1 MNDKEIM
8 EGLLMNM
15 KQTCALMFNGAIEAA
30 TPNVHD
36 TFSTA
41 LNSTIC
47 MQSDLYKDMADQ
59 GWYPPDQVPQQKR
72 DAVKQKFNAVC

>member
-8 EGLLMNM
+8 EGLLMSM
-15 KQTCALMFNGAIEAA
+15 KQTCGLMFNGSIEAA
-30 TPNVHD
+30 TSNVHD
-36 TFSTA
+36 TFNTA

-59 GWYPPDQVPQQKR
+59 GWYPPDQAQQQKR
-72 DAVKQKFNAVC
+72 DAVKQKFHSVC

>member
-8 EGLLMNM
+8 EGLLMST

-36 TFSTA
+36 TFNTA
-41 LNSTIC
+41 LNHTLC
-47 MQSDLYKDMADQ
+47 MQSDLYKDMSQQ
-59 GWYPPDQVPQQKR
+59 GWYQSDCAPQSKLQET
-72 DAVKQKFNAVC
+72 KQKFSAQA